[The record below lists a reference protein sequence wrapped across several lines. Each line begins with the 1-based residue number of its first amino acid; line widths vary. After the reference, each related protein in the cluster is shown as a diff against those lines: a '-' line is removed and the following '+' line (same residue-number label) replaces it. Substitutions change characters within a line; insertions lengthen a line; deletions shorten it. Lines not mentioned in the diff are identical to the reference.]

1 MENYN
6 SKLKNNARVLRKNM
20 TKEEKHLWY
29 DFLRDYPIKFT
40 RQKPIGNYIAD
51 FYCFRAKLV
60 VEHDGSQHYSDTGMT
75 YDSARN
81 NYMEQTGL
89 KVIRISNLDIWNNFN
104 GVCEYIDKIT
114 KSRLNRKNAIPIED

>member
-60 VEHDGSQHYSDTGMT
+60 VELDGSQHYSDTGMT

-114 KSRLNRKNAIPIED
+114 KNRLNRKNAIPIDD